1 MKRRIITVLTLA
13 AVLLALISGTLT
25 AAAEIPYTSYTYW
38 SNSGERR
45 TEVYN
50 RAMFSVETVLNAKD
64 LKIRDFTA
72 LNDIC
77 TDEKGN
83 IYLLDS
89 ASRIVVL
96 NSKYEV
102 LYEIGEIDGTEK

>member
-89 ASRIVVL
+89 A
-96 NSKYEV
+96 
-102 LYEIGEIDGTEK
+102 